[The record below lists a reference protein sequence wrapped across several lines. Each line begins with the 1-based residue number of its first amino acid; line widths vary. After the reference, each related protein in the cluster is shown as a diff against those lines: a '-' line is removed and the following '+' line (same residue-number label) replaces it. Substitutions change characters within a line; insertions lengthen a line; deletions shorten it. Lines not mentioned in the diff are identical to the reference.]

1 MRTTASTWTRLAL
14 AAAVALVG
22 THVVMLVV
30 AAQRAFAFE
39 RADYE
44 PLEFAIVGFG
54 TLVIAWTL
62 FVLFRAR
69 VRAIGIG
76 IAVVAASAVLSPGAV
91 AVVALFMLNAHVAG
105 VYALRF
111 VQGGRAWP
119 AVPWPLATLAGIALG
134 IGLIS
139 VTAAMK
145 VHYSGVYAIALVA
158 PLLLGWRE
166 TRAALLRSYAFAAA
180 PVPHSTMESGWIA
193 LLVAVFTLYAF
204 MVARPEVGYDAQTMH
219 MQIAM
224 LMQDSHRFRFD
235 VGRYLWAVMPM
246 GADWAYA
253 FAFVLGGEPAARGT
267 NLAFAI
273 LACAVVYAVARRH
286 ASREVALAM
295 TTLLAST
302 PLMFAE
308 TASLYVENLLGA
320 FLMAALLAVLAA
332 RDATLTKA
340 QGIALF
346 ALFAAG
352 AMQTKI
358 IGVLWLAPLG
368 VYGAWVAL
376 PPPSG
381 WPEWRTSLCVAV
393 AAAIGAFPYVNAWL
407 RTGNPVFPFMNRLF
421 RSPLTD
427 TTTSF
432 DNPMY
437 RIPLGPTSLHD
448 VLLDGHRFLE
458 GADGAAGLHWLLV
471 IPLVVIALVRRQPP
485 RIVACAALFALYFVA
500 VFTQQAYLRYLF
512 PAFLLLAA
520 LGAWATE
527 PWMRARAA
535 RVALLVVG
543 GVLVALN
550 VRFIPSGNW
559 PNAQLCPMCA
569 FDRFAREDFT
579 ATYMGDRIVGD
590 YLNRNLRDAR
600 VGFLMVNAPSPAGY
614 VGYSRAANWH
624 DGAFY
629 PLIAAAKSAD
639 DIDAAVRKFGLTYV
653 VYRTMAPE
661 MENQAIRDYRATRT
675 EPVWKYRDF
684 VVARVLPAPA

>member
-1 MRTTASTWTRLAL
+1 VAL

-22 THVVMLVV
+22 AHLVMLVV
-30 AAQRAFAFE
+30 AAQRAFAFQ
-39 RADYE
+39 RSDYE

-54 TLVIAWTL
+54 TLLVAWTMFAL
-62 FVLFRAR
+62 ARER

-76 IAVVAASAVLSPGAV
+76 IAVLVASAVLSPGAV
-91 AVVALFMLNAHVAG
+91 AVVTLFMLNAHVVG
-105 VYALRF
+105 VYALR
-111 VQGGRAWP
+111 VVRGPRVWP
-119 AVPWPLATLAGIALG
+119 AVPWPLTTLAGVALG

-139 VTAAMK
+139 MTAAMK
-145 VHYSGVYAIALVA
+145 AHYSGVYAIALVA
-158 PLLLGWRE
+158 PLLIGWRE
-166 TRAALLRSYAFAAA
+166 TRAAILRAHAFVSARVA
-180 PVPHSTMESGWIA
+180 HSATECGWIA
-193 LLVAVFTLYAF
+193 LLVAVFALYAF

-224 LMQDSHRFRFD
+224 LMQDSHRFRFE

-253 FAFVLGGEPAARGT
+253 FAFVLGGEPAARGS

-273 LACAVVYAVARRH
+273 LACAIVYVIARRH
-286 ASREVALAM
+286 ASREVSLAM

-320 FLMAALLAVLAA
+320 FLVAALLAVLAT
-332 RDATLTKA
+332 RDATLAKA
-340 QGIALF
+340 QAIALF

-352 AMQTKI
+352 AMQTKV

-368 VYGAWVAL
+368 LYGAFVAL
-376 PPPSG
+376 RPPRGRPD
-381 WPEWRTSLCVAV
+381 WRTALGVAV
-393 AAAIGAFPYVNAWL
+393 AAAIAAFPYVNAWL
-407 RTGNPVFPFMNRLF
+407 RTGSPVFPFMNRLF
-421 RSPLTD
+421 RSPLAD

-471 IPLVVIALVRRQPP
+471 IPLVVIALARRRPP
-485 RIVACAALFALYFVA
+485 EIVACTMLFAVYFVA
-500 VFTQQAYLRYLF
+500 VFMQQAYLRYLF

-520 LGAWATE
+520 LGAWATQ
-527 PWMRARAA
+527 PLVAARAG
-535 RVALLVVG
+535 RIALLVLG

-550 VRFIPSGNW
+550 IRFIPSGNW

-579 ATYMGDRIVGD
+579 ATYMGDRIVAD

-629 PLIAAAKSAD
+629 KLIAAATSAA
-639 DIDAAVRKFGLTYV
+639 DIDAAVRTFGLTHI
-653 VYRTMAPE
+653 VYRTMSPE
-661 MENQAIRDYRATRT
+661 MENQALRDYRASRT

-684 VVARVLPAPA
+684 VVARVLPP